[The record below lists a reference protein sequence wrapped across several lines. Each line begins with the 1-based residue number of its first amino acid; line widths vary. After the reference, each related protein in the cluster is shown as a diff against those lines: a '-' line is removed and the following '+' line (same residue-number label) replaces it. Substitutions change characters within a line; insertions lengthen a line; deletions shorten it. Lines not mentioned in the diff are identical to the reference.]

1 MRDELAGCRAAAGG
15 DEGRGIAH
23 QTPLAALDGDEHRE
37 IGQYGAIENS
47 PRETTPA
54 AIIAA
59 LPAEDPKVV

>member
-1 MRDELAGCRAAAGG
+1 MKAVLS
-15 DEGRGIAH
+15 H
-23 QTPLAALDGDEHRE
+23 QTPLAALDGDAPRE

-59 LPAEDPKVV
+59 LPAEDPQVA